1 MRPLKAC
8 PFFLLCACVGVAIGC
23 VSPDST
29 TGDTG
34 TGGSRAGAGG
44 GPGSGG
50 ASAGTGGGSGSG
62 AASAGTGGGSGSG
75 GATTGAAGT
84 GGATTGT
91 GGGAGSVGGTAGP
104 NGGRGGTA
112 AGGVSGAG
120 GRGGAGAAAGTAGTA
135 GVTGAGGSAGSSG
148 GVGRGGS
155 GGGAGTGAVS
165 GRGGTGGGAGT
176 GGVPSLYQK
185 YATYF
190 PIGAAVDSQSYT
202 THAPILKTHFNS
214 VTCENEMKWDA
225 LEPTE
230 NSFSYGNADAIVNF
244 ATTNSKKV
252 RGHTLV
258 WYSQNP
264 SWVFS
269 NGSGGMATKDVLLAR
284 MKNHITKV
292 MQHFQGKVYAWD
304 VVNEAINNDGT
315 YRDGT
320 LADDKKSLWYQII
333 GQSYI
338 AEAFK
343 AAHAADA
350 NAKLFYND
358 YYDYIPAKRDGIY
371 NMLKGLLDSGVTVH
385 GVGLQTHLNIQP
397 STDMTNQAYYQNVAD
412 LEAAIVKYA
421 SLGLEVQI
429 TEMDV
434 SLYIPGITYTSD
446 MFYTAATFTDALQTQ
461 QAERYRAFFDMFRAH
476 KDVITGVT
484 LWGIADDNTWL
495 SEFSS
500 GRKDFPL
507 LFDTNHQ
514 PKKAFFAVVD
524 F

>member
-1 MRPLKAC
+1 MRPMKAG
-8 PFFLLCACVGVAIGC
+8 PVFLLCVCVGVALGC

-29 TGDTG
+29 TGDAA

-44 GPGSGG
+44 GSGSGG
-50 ASAGTGGGSGSG
+50 ATAGTGGGSGSG
-62 AASAGTGGGSGSG
+62 AASAGTSG
-75 GATTGAAGT
+75 GAGT

-91 GGGAGSVGGTAGP
+91 AGAATGTGGGGAG
-104 NGGRGGTA
+104 
-112 AGGVSGAG
+112 AGGAPAAAAPAAPEPEAERPAAAAAPRGAAEPAARPAAPAV
-120 GRGGAGAAAGTAGTA
+120 GRGAAAAAAPRASAAARGAAGPAAGRRTA
-135 GVTGAGGSAGSSG
+135 
-148 GVGRGGS
+148 
-155 GGGAGTGAVS
+155 
-165 GRGGTGGGAGT
+165 GGAGT

-202 THAPILKTHFNS
+202 THAPVLKTHFNS

-230 NSFSYGNADAIVNF
+230 NSFSYGTADAIVNF

-343 AAHAADA
+343 AAHAADP

-371 NMLKGLLDSGVTVH
+371 NMLKGLLDSGVIVH

-461 QAERYRAFFDMFRAH
+461 QAERYRAFFELFRAH